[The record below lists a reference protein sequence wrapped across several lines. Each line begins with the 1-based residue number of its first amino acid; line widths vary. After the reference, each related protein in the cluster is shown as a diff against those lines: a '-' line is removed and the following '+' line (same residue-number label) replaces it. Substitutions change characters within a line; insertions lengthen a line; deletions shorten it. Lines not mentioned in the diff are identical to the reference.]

1 MEELQILESKETR
14 NELMERIDVLE
25 KVKQLVLLPNDLG
38 ATTQMVA
45 DYFEVEIECIQSLI
59 KDNREEL
66 KENGFNLMKKS
77 DIQNVLKG
85 QLEIAIPNRGMNI
98 FTRRAILN
106 VAMLLRDSKIAKEIR
121 TYLLNI
127 EHDTRE
133 EHKEVVENIINEIT
147 EEQRLTMA
155 IGMAYA
161 NGSIDEVMKATKAL
175 NDYKE
180 ALANKRIK
188 TLENEKELIIT
199 NALTITDSRK
209 IINALQRAVS
219 AKISKETGKQFGV
232 VSSDLWNELYKKLN
246 YNLSINVRARVTK
259 KESPLNHLTED
270 EMHEL
275 ERICRSLALD
285 NGIDINKVISLRK

>member
-1 MEELQILESKETR
+1 
-14 NELMERIDVLE
+14 
-25 KVKQLVLLPNDLG
+25 
-38 ATTQMVA
+38 MVSE
-45 DYFEVEIECIQSLI
+45 YFEVGLEAINSCIFDNEEEILEDGLLNMSGKETKEFLVMS
-59 KDNREEL
+59 L
-66 KENGFNLMKKS
+66 KESTNS
-77 DIQNVLKG
+77 DLQITNFRGYFEFAGEKF
-85 QLEIAIPNRGMNI
+85 ANRNNR
-98 FTRRAILN
+98 FLNRRCILRI
-106 VAMLLRDSKIAKEIR
+106 AMLLRDSIVAKEIR

-133 EHKEVVENIINEIT
+133 EHKEVVENIVNEIT

-188 TLENEKELIIT
+188 ILENEKELIIT

-259 KESPLNHLTED
+259 KESPLNYLSED
-270 EMHEL
+270 EMYEL
-275 ERICRSLALD
+275 EKICRSLALD
-285 NGIDINKVISLRK
+285 NGIDIEKVISLRK

>member
-1 MEELQILESKETR
+1 MEELQILENKETR

-45 DYFEVEIECIQSLI
+45 DYFEVEYDTI
-59 KDNREEL
+59 KKCVQRNQEEL
-66 KENGFNLMKKS
+66 ESNGLTKVVGEQLRDIKSLCQIKSRAKEMTL
-77 DIQNVLKG
+77 
-85 QLEIAIPNRGMNI
+85 

-106 VAMLLRDSKIAKEIR
+106 VAMLLTVGNVAKEIR
-121 TYLLNI
+121 KYLLDI

-133 EHKEVVENIINEIT
+133 EHKEVVENIVNEIT

-259 KESPLNHLTED
+259 KESPLNHLTEN
-270 EMHEL
+270 EMYEL
-275 ERICRSLALD
+275 EKICRSLALD
-285 NGIDINKVISLRK
+285 NGVDVEKVISLRK